1 MMVRASSS
9 SSSRVD
15 HDGCTT
21 DGHSA
26 VVALSHPVCHHHY
39 HYQRRNTIPRR
50 GPIVLPLRLL
60 LPVVTAIIVA
70 VMNHIQ
76 SEVITTVNGF
86 SAPTFHRSYHQHQ
99 QLPNGNCCHTRQMT
113 TSNVA
118 AAENDDLNGGGVESY
133 GSVSASSSSLMMV
146 IQSKLFALYKF
157 TRPHTIR
164 GTILASICGTI
175 RALRDTPD
183 WWTTTAIAAGS
194 SAGTTTLVMVLRNM
208 LPRAFIGMLAL
219 LFGNAF
225 IVGINQIYDQSIDKM
240 NKPFLPIVSGEM
252 NTNTAWLIVSL
263 SAIIGPILVYQ
274 NFPTILFQLYSF
286 GLFLG
291 LIYSVPP
298 IRTKQNPIL
307 AGLTIASVRGL
318 LLNFGIYYAV
328 KDTFARNSFTWSPHV
343 SFIAR
348 FMTIFATIIAITK
361 DLPDL
366 EGDKANQIET
376 FVTKFGIA
384 NIAKGATVLL
394 FGNYIHAIMT
404 GIVQRTIFAPLPMI
418 GGHAVLA
425 SILLYRYRQLQPN
438 SMASVKHFYKHI
450 WDLFYLE
457 YGLYTII

>member
-1 MMVRASSS
+1 MA
-9 SSSRVD
+9 
-15 HDGCTT
+15 
-21 DGHSA
+21 
-26 VVALSHPVCHHHY
+26 
-39 HYQRRNTIPRR
+39 
-50 GPIVLPLRLL
+50 
-60 LPVVTAIIVA
+60 
-70 VMNHIQ
+70 
-76 SEVITTVNGF
+76 
-86 SAPTFHRSYHQHQ
+86 
-99 QLPNGNCCHTRQMT
+99 
-113 TSNVA
+113 TSNVVA
-118 AAENDDLNGGGVESY
+118 AVAENKDLNGGGVESY
-133 GSVSASSSSLMMV
+133 DSVSTSSSSNSLAV
-146 IQSKLFALYKF
+146 TIQSQLFALYKF

-164 GTILASICGTI
+164 GTILASICGTV
-175 RALRDTPD
+175 RALRDTPE
-183 WWTTTAIAAGS
+183 WWTMVGTTGAAIAATGTT
-194 SAGTTTLVMVLRNM
+194 GTTTLLMVLRHM
-208 LPRAFIGMLAL
+208 LPRALMGMMAL

-225 IVGINQIYDQSIDKM
+225 IVGINQIYDQSIDQI

-252 NTNTAWLIVSL
+252 NTKTAWLIVTL
-263 SAIIGPILVYQ
+263 SAVIGPILVYQ
-274 NFPTILFQLYSF
+274 NFPTILFQLYTF

-348 FMTIFATIIAITK
+348 FMTIFATIIAVTK

-366 EGDKANQIET
+366 EGDQANQIET

-394 FGNYIHAIMT
+394 FGNYIHAILT

-425 SILLYRYRQLQPN
+425 SMLLYRYRQLQPN
-438 SMASVKHFYKHI
+438 SMASVKLFYKHI